1 MLYVTVATVKA
12 QLRIDDDSEDDLI
25 AQYIEAAQEDA
36 ETRLHRQ
43 IYSDNAE
50 DNPVTDD
57 PEKVPALIKQ
67 YILVTAGDFYR
78 NRENRQEKQ
87 YTTYFEHL
95 LDQYIDYTR
104 G

>member
-1 MLYVTVATVKA
+1 MLYVSVATVKE

-25 AQYIEAAQEDA
+25 AQHIEAAQGAA
-36 ETRLHRQ
+36 ELRMHRP
-43 IYSDNAE
+43 IYSDNPA

-57 PEKVPALIKQ
+57 PEKIPALLRQ

-78 NRENRQEKQ
+78 NRENKQEKQ

-95 LDQYIDYTR
+95 LDSFVDYK

>member
-1 MLYVTVATVKA
+1 MLYVSVATVKA
-12 QLRIDDDSEDDLI
+12 QLRIDDDAEDELI
-25 AQYIEAAQEDA
+25 AQYIEAAQADA
-36 ETRLHRQ
+36 EMRIHRP

-57 PEKVPALIKQ
+57 PEKIPPLIKQ

-78 NRENRQEKQ
+78 NRENQQEKQ
-87 YTTYFEHL
+87 YTTFFEHL
-95 LDQYIDYTR
+95 LDSFIDYR

>member
-12 QLRIDDDSEDDLI
+12 QLRIDDDSEDELI

-36 ETRLHRQ
+36 ETRLHRP

-57 PEKVPALIKQ
+57 QEKVPALIKQ

>member
-1 MLYVTVATVKA
+1 MLYVSVATVKA
-12 QLRIDDDSEDDLI
+12 QLRIDDDAEDELI
-25 AQYIEAAQEDA
+25 EQYIEAAQDDA
-36 ETRLHRQ
+36 ETRLHRP
-43 IYSDNAE
+43 IYSNNPE

-57 PEKVPALIKQ
+57 PEAVPPLIKQ

-95 LDQYIDYTR
+95 LDKYIDYSR